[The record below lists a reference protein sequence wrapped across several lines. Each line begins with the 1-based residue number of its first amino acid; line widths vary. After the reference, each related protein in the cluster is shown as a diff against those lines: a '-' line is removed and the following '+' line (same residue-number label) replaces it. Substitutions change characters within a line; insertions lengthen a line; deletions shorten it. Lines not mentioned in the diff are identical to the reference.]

1 MLKPISL
8 LRVILYDS
16 FIIKGECSVAKK
28 NNRKCIC
35 CSEEYRYCNS
45 CAEDRMKPVWYT
57 LYHNENCKNVFNTA
71 SDYLANAIT
80 KEEAKEKFDKCDL
93 SYKDKMHHKIVEA
106 INDVYGIV
114 NPVFEEVVEAPII
127 EEKVV
132 EVEEKEL
139 KKFNKKKVV
148 FE

>member
-1 MLKPISL
+1 M
-8 LRVILYDS
+8 
-16 FIIKGECSVAKK
+16 AKK

-45 CAEDRMKPVWYT
+45 CAEDRMKEPWNSI
-57 LYHNENCKNVFNTA
+57 YHNANCKDIFNIA

-93 SYKDKMHHKIVEA
+93 SYKDKLHHKIVDA
-106 INDVYGIV
+106 INDAYDIV
-114 NPVFEEVVEAPII
+114 EPIVKEEVA
-127 EEKVV
+127 KSVV
-132 EVEEKEL
+132 EELVVDVEEKEI